1 MGTFIASPFS
11 VPVLIV
17 GIVVISSMI
26 TKIAKMRYSSMEN
39 STKADDTYRREI
51 DELRRRVEN
60 LESIVID
67 LERKNK

>member
-51 DELRRRVEN
+51 DELRRRIEN